1 MNTSTQQQQRGLRIW
16 AISLVAIGFGLLT
29 IKEGG
34 TILFGDEATRA
45 AAGNY
50 VLFVL
55 WFNFLAGFAYVV
67 AGAGL
72 WLRHRW
78 AVWLAIAIAAATF
91 FAFAAL
97 GEYVDSGAAFEQR
110 TVIAMSLRT
119 LVWLMIAAIAWR
131 GVVRRDAWRDP
142 SLTPP

>member
-34 TILFGDEATRA
+34 TVLFGDEAARA
-45 AAGNY
+45 AAGDY

-67 AGAGL
+67 AGGGL
-72 WLRHRW
+72 WLRQRW
-78 AVWLAIAIAAATF
+78 AMWLAIAIAVATF

-97 GEYVDSGAAFEQR
+97 GEYVDSGAAYEQR
-110 TVIAMSLRT
+110 TVVAMSLRT
-119 LVWLMIAAIAWR
+119 LVWVVISIIAWR
-131 GVVRRDAWRDP
+131 GVARRVP
-142 SLTPP
+142 